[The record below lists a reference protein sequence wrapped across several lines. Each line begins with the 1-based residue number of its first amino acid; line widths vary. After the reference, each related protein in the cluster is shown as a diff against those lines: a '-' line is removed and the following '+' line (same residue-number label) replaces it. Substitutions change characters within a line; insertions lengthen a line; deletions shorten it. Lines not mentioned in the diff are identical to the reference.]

1 MGLKNVILLALI
13 IMMLGT
19 GLELYLLSHY
29 ESTLQ
34 LIPILCIGLLLLTML
49 VLFFLRNKFIK
60 NIFKLVLVLS
70 TLSGFYGVYLH
81 LVANYEFEIE
91 MTPSASNWHLLV
103 ESLSGALPA
112 LAPFSMIILALIGY
126 SYLILINQKQ

>member
-1 MGLKNVILLALI
+1 
-13 IMMLGT
+13 
-19 GLELYLLSHY
+19 
-29 ESTLQ
+29 
-34 LIPILCIGLLLLTML
+34 ML